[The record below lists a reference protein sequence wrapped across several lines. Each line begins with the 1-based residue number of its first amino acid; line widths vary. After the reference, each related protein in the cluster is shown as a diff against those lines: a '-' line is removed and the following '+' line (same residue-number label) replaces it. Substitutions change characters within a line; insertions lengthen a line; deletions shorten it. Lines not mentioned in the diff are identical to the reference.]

1 MKTGETIQKSSKN
14 SIQSSNRHHLS
25 LISSLIVMGLLAKI
39 RQVEMRVGVDEVD
52 LLLVLGR
59 HLRAA
64 VLVV

>member
-1 MKTGETIQKSSKN
+1 MALVYENRRETLQKGFKN
-14 SIQSSNRHHLS
+14 S
-25 LISSLIVMGLLAKI
+25 IVMGLLTKI